1 MILVT
6 GSTGHLGQAVINY
19 LLEKVPVNSIAALAR
34 DENKAADLKA
44 KGVDVRI
51 GTYDDYDSLVKAFKG
66 IDKLLLVSSNDIQN
80 RSKQQ
85 IDAINA
91 AKEAGVQHII
101 YTSANNRN
109 PKDTAIPFIADSHTA
124 TEEYLKNA
132 SINYTI
138 LRNNLYADVLP
149 LFLGEQ
155 VLETGVFFPAGN
167 GKIPF
172 ANRLNMAEAT
182 ANILTSDGHENK
194 VYALSSDISYS
205 LTDVAN
211 VLSALSGKTVN
222 YVDPTKEVYVET
234 LTNAGV
240 PELYIGMFAGFAE
253 AIKRD
258 EFNLPDNTL
267 EQLLGRKPTSL
278 EEYLQT
284 TFFSNN

>member
-51 GTYDDYDSLVKAFKG
+51 GNYDDYDSLVKAFKG

-172 ANRLNMAEAT
+172 ATRLNMAEAT

-205 LTDVAN
+205 LADVAN

>member
-51 GTYDDYDSLVKAFKG
+51 GNYDDYDSLVKAFKG

-167 GKIPF
+167 GKVPF

-240 PELYIGMFAGFAE
+240 PELYIGMFAVFAE